1 MFWVIRWS
9 DLKTNEDHFAVV
21 EAESIVSARTF
32 AIKRDIPVVYMGEAN
47 DAEVDA
53 AREANVLWRY
63 TRPTGWRCF
72 GQQVNS
78 AQLTCLML
86 CGIWTIGVIMRSHVV
101 ITRLPW
107 H

>member
-9 DLKTNEDHFAVV
+9 DMQTNDDHFVVV
-21 EAESIVSARTF
+21 EAETMVSARTF
-32 AIKRDIPVVYMGEAN
+32 ALKRDIQVVFMKEAT
-47 DAEVDA
+47 DAEVDM

-72 GQQVNS
+72 GQMVTS
-78 AQLTCLML
+78 GQLACLML
-86 CGIWTIGVIMRSHVV
+86 CGIWTIGVLLRTHVA
-101 ITRLPW
+101 ITRLRG